1 MLKVYPDYYKDF
13 SCIAEKC
20 RHNCC
25 IGWEIDIDEKTKRLY
40 DKTDGELGKLLSE
53 NISKDN
59 PPHFVLRK
67 DGRCPFLNDKN
78 LCDIILGIGEE
89 SLCDICREHPRFTN
103 ELPGR
108 LEIGIGLA
116 CEEAARIVLSKK
128 EKTTLQKDGE
138 EIKQDE
144 LISLRDEIIAV
155 LQNREKGIFER
166 LCDAVARFDI
176 LPFEVD
182 IFSWIDFLLSLEC
195 LDEKW
200 REMLGKLSTAIEESR
215 LDLVGYSEYIRQQM
229 SEYEQFAVYL
239 MYRYF
244 ANAYDVPDAAIRMC
258 FVKLATTLLY
268 YLGALVF
275 SENGEVSFG
284 ERVEVARMF
293 SAEIEYSEENIEKIF
308 DEIAFVV

>member
-25 IGWEIDIDEKTKRLY
+25 IGWEIDIDKKTKEIY
-40 DKTDGELGKLLSE
+40 DKTGGELGERLSE

-59 PPHFVLRK
+59 PPHFILGK
-67 DGRCPFLNDKN
+67 DERCPFLNDKN
-78 LCDIILGIGEE
+78 LCDIILGLGEG

-108 LEIGIGLA
+108 LELGLGLV
-116 CEEAARIVLSKK
+116 CEEVARIVLSKK
-128 EKTTLQKDGE
+128 DKTTLRKEGGE
-138 EIKQDE
+138 TESDE
-144 LISLRDEIIAV
+144 LIFLRNDIFRV

-166 LCDAVARFDI
+166 LCDAVSRFEI

-182 IFSWIDFLLSLEC
+182 LSEWLDFFCSLEC
-195 LDEKW
+195 MDKKW
-200 REMLGKLSTAIEESR
+200 RERLEQLGTAIYEEAF
-215 LDLVGYSEYIRQQM
+215 DLVGYSEYIKA
-229 SEYEQFAVYL
+229 SECEYEQFAVYL
-239 MYRYF
+239 VYRYL

-268 YLGALVF
+268 WLGALVF
-275 SENGEVSFG
+275 SEKGEASF
-284 ERVEVARMF
+284 EDRVELARMF
-293 SAEIEYSEENIEKIF
+293 SAEIEYSEENMERIF
-308 DEIAFVV
+308 EEIAFLI